1 MLACYLKRFIV
12 TPARVSGEDEVEGKV
27 EGEGEGEGEGELP
40 AQATAQLSSWTQF
53 FQNKLKKF

>member
-12 TPARVSGEDEVEGKV
+12 TPARVSGEDEVQGKV
-27 EGEGEGEGEGELP
+27 EGEGEGEGELP